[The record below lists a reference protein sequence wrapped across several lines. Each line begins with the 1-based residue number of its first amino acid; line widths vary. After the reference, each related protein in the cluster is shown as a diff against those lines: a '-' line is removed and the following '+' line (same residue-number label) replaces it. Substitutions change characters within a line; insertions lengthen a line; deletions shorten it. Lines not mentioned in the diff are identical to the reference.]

1 MQGKGLLGMHIKTF
15 FSGCWGLAALKI
27 FIGGGL
33 AAYKLFIG

>member
-1 MQGKGLLGMHIKTF
+1 MQGKGLLGMHIKT